1 VPWWCTQPV
10 SVPFCWPSQ
19 HNCWV
24 LLLMYS
30 HDTNLVCWVKLSLW
44 HPPYCWAL
52 MKSMAYCGSWS
63 QPSMLLLKV
72 PQHVHDWR
80 CYSNCSSKC
89 FFLFISLGLGF
100 LVFRFTCLLSE
111 LKYGEFLS
119 TYEDIFSNKHLHLCV
134 TLEAVHCQC
143 VWLLFTPE
151 VVCVQEILQK
161 FFMLTSLQVVD
172 VCEVTI
178 SAQVEKESNSEWMEL
193 RISAKGCHLSA
204 LCLLLL
210 NNSHLM

>member
-1 VPWWCTQPV
+1 MQWWCTQPV
-10 SVPFCWPSQ
+10 SVPFCLPSQ

-30 HDTNLVCWVKLSLW
+30 HDTNLVCWLKLSLW
-44 HPPYCWAL
+44 HPPYRWAL

-72 PQHVHDWR
+72 PQHVHDWL
-80 CYSNCSSKC
+80 CYSDCSSKC

-119 TYEDIFSNKHLHLCV
+119 TYEDIFSSKHLHLCHSRSC
-134 TLEAVHCQC
+134 TLSVCLSAFYSWSC
-143 VWLLFTPE
+143 VCARDLAEIFYAHFTAG
-151 VVCVQEILQK
+151 CW
-161 FFMLTSLQVVD
+161 FMLKSPLVL
-172 VCEVTI
+172 
-178 SAQVEKESNSEWMEL
+178 K
-193 RISAKGCHLSA
+193 
-204 LCLLLL
+204 
-210 NNSHLM
+210 